1 MTKDTT
7 YNGWP
12 NRETWNVMLWL
23 DNEESAYRYYV
34 ERVRYHLAAGQKIS
48 GIRAKNIALAALGER
63 TGDGI
68 SLYNNRIQWP
78 AIAEAMREG
87 V

>member
-1 MTKDTT
+1 MSD

-34 ERVRYHLAAGQKIS
+34 ERVKYHLAKGRKIS
-48 GIRAKNIALAALGER
+48 GMRAKAIAANALGER

-68 SLYNNRIQWP
+68 SLNNNRIKWT
-78 AIAEAMREG
+78 AIAEAMRESAA
-87 V
+87 